1 MLEGC
6 VRPRVARARVCD
18 MSFLVGERRGNAAKW
33 RRDVSLVRNGEGE
46 VGMIETKM
54 VSMAAIS
61 VWESLRYL

>member
-1 MLEGC
+1 M
-6 VRPRVARARVCD
+6 ARARVCD

-54 VSMAAIS
+54 VAMAAIS
-61 VWESLRYL
+61 VWESVRYL

>member
-1 MLEGC
+1 M
-6 VRPRVARARVCD
+6 ARARVCD

-54 VSMAAIS
+54 VAMAAIS
-61 VWESLRYL
+61 VWESVHIELQFF

>member
-6 VRPRVARARVCD
+6 ERPRVARARVCD

-54 VSMAAIS
+54 VAMAAIS
-61 VWESLRYL
+61 VWESVRYL